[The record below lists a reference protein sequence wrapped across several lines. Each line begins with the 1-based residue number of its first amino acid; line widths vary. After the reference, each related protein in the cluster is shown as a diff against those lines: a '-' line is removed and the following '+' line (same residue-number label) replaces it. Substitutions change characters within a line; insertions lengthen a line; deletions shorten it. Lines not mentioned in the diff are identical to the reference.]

1 MAYST
6 STTMSELTVALK
18 GQAAL
23 AALDEGVMAPGSI
36 GHQLL
41 AVRRLPKGSKSFQFN
56 YGNTF
61 SAYDVTEGQD
71 HNLSQAYDP
80 TGTAVTATERVAMST
95 VTDLGRQA
103 VIDNVDQSIGFE
115 IGRALGVK
123 WDTDVFVLNS
133 ALGNSE
139 GTTATDLN
147 FVDVMSAL
155 NKLRV
160 DKIPGPFWG
169 IFHPVTWQDLCIE
182 GTPTMQTSTGGVGT
196 ISEMVQQTYWVQSGI
211 LGLAGMVITTNITE
225 STDYYNVIMSATR
238 PCYGCVIMEH
248 PDTPGQLWNNH
259 IALERD
265 ESARAYEVVGTSCF
279 GVAEIED
286 NAGCYL
292 LGDVN

>member
-1 MAYST
+1 MAYTT

-18 GQAAL
+18 GQATL
-23 AALDEGVMAPGSI
+23 AALDEGVMAPGSV

-56 YGNTF
+56 YGSTF

-80 TGTAVTATERVAMST
+80 TGTTVTATERVAMST
-95 VTDLGRQA
+95 VTDFGRQA

-139 GTTATDLN
+139 GTTTVDLN
-147 FVDVMSAL
+147 WIDVMSSI

-160 DKIPGPFWG
+160 DKIPGPFWA
-169 IFHPVTWQDLCIE
+169 ILHPVTWQDLASE
-182 GTPTMQTSTGGVGT
+182 GSPTMSTTTGGPGSLEE
-196 ISEMVQQTYWVQSGI
+196 IRQQTYWVTTAPV
-211 LGLAGMVITTNITE
+211 LGLQMIITTNITE

-248 PDTPGQLWNNH
+248 PDTGQLWNNH

-265 ESARAYEVVGTSCF
+265 ESLRAYEVVGTSSF

-286 NAGCYL
+286 NAGCYM